1 MSLSSIKTFST
12 VTHLSRND
20 KFFNDVSEIGPLCC
34 NCGRV
39 CKTPCQMPKPNET
52 AESRVISQA
61 LKLRARVVVRT
72 STGTWY
78 IQGHG
83 SRKTYEETEEI
94 LTTNLQAGKRP
105 KSKTYLFKYDN
116 E

>member
-1 MSLSSIKTFST
+1 MLSSIKTFST

-20 KFFNDVSEIGPLCC
+20 KFFNDVREVGPLYLEK
-34 NCGRV
+34 GW
-39 CKTPCQMPKPNET
+39 TE
-52 AESRVISQA
+52 ARVISEVI
-61 LKLRARVVVRT
+61 KLRARVAVRT
-72 STGTWY
+72 STGSWY

-83 SRKTYEETEEI
+83 SRKTYEDTDET
-94 LTTNLQAGKRP
+94 LTTNLKDGKRP